1 MKFAQS
7 VRNGMYKLVL
17 KGAEGG
23 RIEELTEINVV
34 RPRGPEIK

>member
-7 VRNGMYKLVL
+7 VRNGMYKLLL

-23 RIEELTEINVV
+23 RIEELTSSMKFHETERLRN
-34 RPRGPEIK
+34 